1 MKAPF
6 FGVRPAGW
14 INQDPAERAATLL
27 RWATLADGLRFDVL
41 FVGDR
46 LLATA
51 GGSGMAVYDAPMIDP
66 FVLLSAMAARTSRI
80 RLAPLVAIVPFRHPA
95 SLAKLTASLDVV
107 SGGRFVFG
115 AGSGWSDAE
124 LRMFAIDRRARGRQ
138 MEEGLRLIRRLWQGE
153 TITEEGEFWSLDGV
167 RVTPAPV
174 QEPGP
179 PVWLASFA
187 PDDAVTW
194 SGSMSGGQRRAL
206 ERIGRIAD
214 GWVPLTYSAGH
225 KCQLSP
231 EQLGAGWEIVATSAS
246 AAGRRP
252 AEIDA
257 IYAHWIE
264 IVDSDA
270 DRAACRQALARFF
283 PGTWDEARATYL
295 IGTADEIAERV
306 RAHTARLPRV
316 DGYLFTS
323 ISERPEQLE
332 RIAAELRPL
341 LGDEAGANPNPGDL
355 AAPPS
360 RTGSA
365 TEGSL
370 T

>member
-1 MKAPF
+1 MTAPF

-14 INQDPAERAATLL
+14 ITDDPGEHAASLL
-27 RWATLADGLRFDVL
+27 RWAGLADALGFDVL

-51 GGSGMAVYDAPMIDP
+51 GGSDLAVYDAPMIDP
-66 FVLLSAMAARTSRI
+66 FVLLSAMSACTSRI
-80 RLAPLVAIVPFRHPA
+80 RLAPLVAVVPFRHPA

-107 SGGRFVFG
+107 SDGRFVFG
-115 AGSGWSDAE
+115 AGSGWSAPE
-124 LRMFAIDRRARGRQ
+124 LRMFSIDRRARGRQ
-138 MEEGLRLIRRLWQGE
+138 MEEGIGFIRRLWSGE
-153 TITEEGEFWSLDGV
+153 TISEAGEFWSLDGV
-167 RVTPAPV
+167 RVTPSPI
-174 QEPGP
+174 QKPGP

-194 SGSMSGGQRRAL
+194 SGSISGGQRRAL
-206 ERIGRIAD
+206 ERIGRIAN

-225 KCQLSP
+225 NCQLSP
-231 EQLGAGWEIVATSAS
+231 EQLDVGWELVS
-246 AAGRRP
+246 AAAQDAGREP
-252 AEIDA
+252 GDIDV

-270 DRAACRQALARFF
+270 DRAACEQALTRFF
-283 PGTWDEARATYL
+283 PGSWEQALTTYL
-295 IGTADEIAERV
+295 IGTAEEIAERV
-306 RAHTARLPRV
+306 IAHTARLPRV

-323 ISERPEQLE
+323 MSERPEQLE

-341 LGDEAGANPNPGDL
+341 LGGAGSDAHPGDL
-355 AAPPS
+355 AAPSP

>member
-14 INQDPAERAATLL
+14 ITDEPGERAASLL
-27 RWATLADGLRFDVL
+27 RWAALADALGFDVV

-51 GGSGMAVYDAPMIDP
+51 GGSDLAVYDAPMIDP

-80 RLAPLVAIVPFRHPA
+80 RLAPLVAVVPFRHPA

-107 SGGRFVFG
+107 SDGRFVLG

-124 LRMFAIDRRARGRQ
+124 LRMFSIDRRARGRQ
-138 MEEGLRLIRRLWQGE
+138 MEEGLNFIRRLWSGE
-153 TITEEGEFWSLDGV
+153 TITEAGEFWTLDGV
-167 RVTPAPV
+167 RVTPAPI

-194 SGSMSGGQRRAL
+194 AGSISGGQRRAL
-206 ERIGRIAD
+206 ERIGRVAD

-231 EQLGAGWEIVATSAS
+231 EQLGAGWELVAAS
-246 AAGRRP
+246 AQGADRDP
-252 AEIDA
+252 AEIDVM
-257 IYAHWIE
+257 YAHWVE
-264 IVDSDA
+264 IVDSEVE
-270 DRAACRQALARFF
+270 RTACQEALRRFF
-283 PGTWDEARATYL
+283 PGSWEEALKTYL
-295 IGTADEIAERV
+295 IGTAEEIAERV
-306 RAHTARLPRV
+306 VTHTARLPRV

-323 ISERPEQLE
+323 MSERPEQLE

-341 LGDEAGANPNPGDL
+341 LGGDGSTEHHGDL
-355 AAPPS
+355 AAPSS
-360 RTGSA
+360 RTQSA
-365 TEGSL
+365 EGSL
-370 T
+370 S